1 MDVDLG
7 KNYNINKVVL
17 TWENAYGKD
26 YNIQVSTDGN
36 NWTTVKEMR
45 KQNGGEDT
53 AEFKAVNARYVKF
66 QGIKRVMGYGY
77 SIWEFEVYAQ

>member
-1 MDVDLG
+1 
-7 KNYNINKVVL
+7 
-17 TWENAYGKD
+17 
-26 YNIQVSTDGN
+26 
-36 NWTTVKEMR
+36 MR

-77 SIWEFEVYAQ
+77 SIWEFEVYAQQKNQTLLKEIKTNN